1 MVHSKNGSMPPKIA
15 DPSAIA
21 ARTLIQAGGGRLQGS
36 LAQRLAVM
44 ILSGKLA
51 EGHLFPNEVDYAREI
66 GVSRSVL
73 REALRI
79 LTAKGLVNSRPK
91 TGTRVSPKRHWN
103 LLDPDLLAWQFEAEP
118 SRKFLRDL
126 FELRMLVEP
135 GAAAL
140 AAERRSDK
148 QVNAM
153 RSALKSMAM
162 HGLGTEQGRLA
173 DQQFH
178 MVMLEATRNGAIIA
192 LASSIMAAI
201 AWTTLYKQR
210 RRGLVRDPIP
220 DHRSL
225 FDAIA
230 DEDSAAARDAM
241 AELVRLALA
250 DTEKSLR
257 KRP

>member
-1 MVHSKNGSMPPKIA
+1 MPPKIP
-15 DPSAIA
+15 DHSAIA

-36 LAQRLAVM
+36 LAQQLAVM
-44 ILSGKLA
+44 ILSGKLP
-51 EGHLFPNEVDYAREI
+51 EGHLFPNEIDYARQI

-91 TGTRVSPKRHWN
+91 TGTRVGPKRQWN

-140 AAERRSDK
+140 AAERRSER

-153 RSALKSMAM
+153 RSALESMAM
-162 HGLGTEQGRLA
+162 HGLRTEQGRLA

-178 MVMLEATRNGAIIA
+178 MIMLEATRNGAIIA

-210 RRGLVRDPIP
+210 KRGLIRDPIP
-220 DHRSL
+220 DHRNL

-230 DEDSAAARDAM
+230 DADSAAARGAM
-241 AELVRLALA
+241 SELVRLALA